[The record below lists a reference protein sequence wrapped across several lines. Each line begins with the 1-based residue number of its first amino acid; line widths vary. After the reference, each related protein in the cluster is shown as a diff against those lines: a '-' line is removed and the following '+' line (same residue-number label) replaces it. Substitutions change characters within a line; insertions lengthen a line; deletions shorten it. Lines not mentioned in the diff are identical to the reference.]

1 MVALV
6 VPKTQNIS
14 RDLIKNSNVNFFES
28 FIKPKKFNDN
38 IKGLTIFADEKKS
51 NGELKN
57 IYLKKETGNANFQ
70 ITYAKSGYFRS
81 GNNLQILVLKNG
93 QTINKVN
100 DDITTF
106 SFTQSTL
113 NMSSQDSGIIK
124 VDKIQETSTFNIIEC
139 LSRFINIQKNK
150 NKSKKFI
157 QNCTIENLDN
167 IYKELYKRFLIP
179 LYIPTLILISLML
192 IIYSKENINYTK
204 YRLFIF
210 LIGLVI
216 IIFSETTQKLIKDD
230 LNYNLKIYII
240 PIIIFMLFYFSVS
253 SKLKFK
259 QQLRNKN
266 P

>member
-1 MVALV
+1 MFDHG
-6 VPKTQNIS
+6 PK
-14 RDLIKNSNVNFFES
+14 F
-28 FIKPKKFNDN
+28 
-38 IKGLTIFADEKKS
+38 
-51 NGELKN
+51 
-57 IYLKKETGNANFQ
+57 
-70 ITYAKSGYFRS
+70 
-81 GNNLQILVLKNG
+81 
-93 QTINKVN
+93 
-100 DDITTF
+100 
-106 SFTQSTL
+106 
-113 NMSSQDSGIIK
+113 
-124 VDKIQETSTFNIIEC
+124 
-139 LSRFINIQKNK
+139 
-150 NKSKKFI
+150 KKFI

-259 QQLRNKN
+259 QHFRSKN
-266 P
+266 S

>member
-1 MVALV
+1 
-6 VPKTQNIS
+6 
-14 RDLIKNSNVNFFES
+14 
-28 FIKPKKFNDN
+28 
-38 IKGLTIFADEKKS
+38 
-51 NGELKN
+51 
-57 IYLKKETGNANFQ
+57 
-70 ITYAKSGYFRS
+70 
-81 GNNLQILVLKNG
+81 
-93 QTINKVN
+93 
-100 DDITTF
+100 
-106 SFTQSTL
+106 
-113 NMSSQDSGIIK
+113 MSSQDSGIIK
-124 VDKIQETSTFNIIEC
+124 VDKIQETSTFNLVEC
-139 LSRFINIQKNK
+139 LNRFINNQKNK
-150 NKSKKFI
+150 NKSKEFI

-259 QQLRNKN
+259 QQLKNKN
-266 P
+266 HENISKIYNNNIFKIISFCIFCYV